1 MKKVLVVEDNRD
13 NLRLI
18 TYALERSGY
27 EVVAAETGTRGV
39 ELAVAERPAFIIMD
53 INLPDIDGFEATRR
67 IRASKANGDIPI
79 IAITSYAMAGD
90 MDRII
95 AAGCTGYF
103 EKPIDPLTI
112 IDKIHAVL
120 GRKPPQAPG
129 NGEGDIR

>member
-1 MKKVLVVEDNRD
+1 MK
-13 NLRLI
+13 
-18 TYALERSGY
+18 
-27 EVVAAETGTRGV
+27 GV
-39 ELAVAERPAFIIMD
+39 ELAISESPLFVIMD

-67 IRASKANGDIPI
+67 IRKSGTNGDIPI

-112 IDKIHAVL
+112 ADNIHALLDRV
-120 GRKPPQAPG
+120 KKQKTDNEEHP
-129 NGEGDIR
+129 

>member
-1 MKKVLVVEDNRD
+1 MKKVLVIEDNKD
-13 NLRLI
+13 NLKLI
-18 TYALERSGY
+18 TYALERNGY
-27 EVVAAETGTRGV
+27 EVVAAETGVKGV
-39 ELAVAERPAFIIMD
+39 ELAISDPPCFVIMD

-67 IRASKANGDIPI
+67 IRQSSSNGDIPI

-112 IDKIHAVL
+112 ADNIHALLDRV
-120 GRKPPQAPG
+120 KKQKTD
-129 NGEGDIR
+129 N